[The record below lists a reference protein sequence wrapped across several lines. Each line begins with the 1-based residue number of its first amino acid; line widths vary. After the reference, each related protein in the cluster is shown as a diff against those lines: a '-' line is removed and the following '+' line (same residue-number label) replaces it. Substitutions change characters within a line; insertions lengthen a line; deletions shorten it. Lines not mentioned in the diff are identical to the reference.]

1 MKEPTISGLLRGGGK
16 AGEVGGGGGE
26 EEGLRVKLYPSLNV
40 AEQG

>member
-16 AGEVGGGGGE
+16 AGEVGGGGE